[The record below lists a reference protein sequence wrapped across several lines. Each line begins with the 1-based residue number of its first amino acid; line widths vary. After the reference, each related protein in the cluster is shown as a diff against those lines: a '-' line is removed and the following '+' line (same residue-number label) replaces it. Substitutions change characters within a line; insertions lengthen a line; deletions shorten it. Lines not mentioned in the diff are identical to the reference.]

1 MEWKNTHS
9 ILRCVLL
16 LVTKQNKNTM
26 SEDFLSIQH
35 TSPIN
40 RGLGETASSD
50 VKNQADMITSTLMR
64 LQSGG
69 NTATADDVLN
79 VSAQALSLVT
89 KVAGS
94 SGTTMSKEEIRA
106 FVKERLENSTKAV
119 TYKRL
124 IIGGT
129 VALVAVAIGAVAF
142 VMYRTKK

>member
-1 MEWKNTHS
+1 MY
-9 ILRCVLL
+9 
-16 LVTKQNKNTM
+16 
-26 SEDFLSIQH
+26 EDFLAIQNS
-35 TSPIN
+35 SPIN
-40 RGLGETASSD
+40 RGLGEESANDLKLQASSISD
-50 VKNQADMITSTLMR
+50 SLMR

-129 VALVAVAIGAVAF
+129 VALVAAAIGAVAI